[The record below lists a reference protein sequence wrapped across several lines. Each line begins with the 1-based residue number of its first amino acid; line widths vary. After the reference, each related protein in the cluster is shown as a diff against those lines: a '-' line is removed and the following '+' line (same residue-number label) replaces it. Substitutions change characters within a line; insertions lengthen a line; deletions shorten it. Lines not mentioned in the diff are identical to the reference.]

1 MSVIIT
7 RNIDQGDAIM
17 VDKKGRR
24 FMARVTSVEE
34 DGTFKI
40 KPIERWPSWH
50 TVTSREI
57 IGHWIAT
64 VATRRAG
71 V

>member
-1 MSVIIT
+1 MSAIIT
-7 RNIDQGDAIM
+7 RNIDQGDVVL

-40 KPIERWPSWH
+40 QPIERWPSWRSAH
-50 TVTSREI
+50 RTEVV
-57 IGHWIAT
+57 GHWIAT
-64 VATRRAG
+64 TATRRAG